1 MNKST
6 STQEFTIKGALEAGS
21 QILYPQESPRLDTEL
36 ILGHVLQLSR
46 TLLYVNL
53 EKKLL
58 DAEQE
63 LFNYLIKKR
72 RAGIPIAYLIGY
84 ASFWSRDFKVCEEV
98 LIPRPETE
106 LLVQQSLE
114 ILAKTKNNIV
124 VDLGT
129 GSGAIAGAIGCE
141 FPNLPIIAI
150 DNSEAAIRIAIENF
164 KTLGI
169 KNVNCVVS
177 DWNSAL
183 TKSSVSLIV
192 SNPPYVSKNEINL
205 IDREI
210 LAEPENSIFAEDD
223 GLSALKKIVLTSGLY
238 LKPNGHLI
246 VEHGFMQGRRVRM
259 LFHRAGFSSVHT
271 FEDFNKKERFT
282 MGRKQTV

>member
-21 QILYPQESPRLDTEL
+21 QILYPQERPRLDTEL

-114 ILAKTKNNIV
+114 IIAKTKNNIV

>member
-1 MNKST
+1 MQISKLINK
-6 STQEFTIKGALEAGS
+6 GS
-21 QILYPQESPRLDTEL
+21 KKLKSNDILSHQLDSEL
-36 ILGHVLQLSR
+36 IISKILNKNREQII
-46 TLLYVNL
+46 VNSEL
-53 EKKLL
+53 EVSKKII
-58 DAEQE
+58 QSFNE
-63 LFNYLIKKR
+63 LIER
-72 RAGIPIAYLIGY
+72 RMLKEPIAYILQKKE
-84 ASFWSRDFKVCEEV
+84 FWSKNFFVNRNT

-114 ILAKTKNNIV
+114 IIAKTKNNIV

-129 GSGAIAGAIGCE
+129 GSGAIAGAIACE
-141 FPNLPIIAI
+141 FPHLPIIAI
-150 DNSEAAIRIAIENF
+150 DNSETAIRIAIENF

-271 FEDFNKKERFT
+271 FEDFNKKER
-282 MGRKQTV
+282 RRCSYID

>member
-1 MNKST
+1 M
-6 STQEFTIKGALEAGS
+6 
-21 QILYPQESPRLDTEL
+21 
-36 ILGHVLQLSR
+36 
-46 TLLYVNL
+46 

-72 RAGIPIAYLIGY
+72 RAGIPIAYLTGY
-84 ASFWSRDFKVCEEV
+84 ASFWSKDFKVCEEV

-114 ILAKTKNNIV
+114 IIAKTKNNIV

-129 GSGAIAGAIGCE
+129 GSGAIAGAIACE
-141 FPNLPIIAI
+141 FPSLPIIAI

-169 KNVNCVVS
+169 KNVSCVVS

-259 LFHRAGFSSVHT
+259 LFHRAGFSSVRT

-282 MGRKQTV
+282 MGRKQTI